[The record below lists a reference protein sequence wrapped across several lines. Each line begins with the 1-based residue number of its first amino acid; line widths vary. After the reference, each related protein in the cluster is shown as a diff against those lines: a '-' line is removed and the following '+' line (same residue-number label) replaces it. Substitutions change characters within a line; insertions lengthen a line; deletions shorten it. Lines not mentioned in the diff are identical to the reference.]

1 MIHPC
6 SGLRKKLKN
15 YEGRRSLVSRPPPFL
30 TPPPPN
36 FYTDKIGREDAERD
50 YHKKLIPAIHSRQD
64 LFSPNLI
71 PTYYSLER
79 YHIHGSQI
87 LSRSFQVERWE
98 GEDEGEANTSI
109 QSVGNTSGD
118 MEVDEPSHPESED
131 NEIVEE
137 DSDDEDPSDVAMVPM
152 ADMLNAKYGC
162 ENVGLLFSSL
172 GNEVTLGVKGETVL

>member
-1 MIHPC
+1 MFWSTEEIEE
-6 SGLRKKLKN
+6 LRGTAVFGK
-15 YEGRRSLVSRPPPFL
+15 SPSPFL
-30 TPPPPN
+30 THPPPN

-50 YHKKLIPAIHSRQD
+50 YHKKLIPTIHSRQD

-98 GEDEGEANTSI
+98 GEDEGEENTSI
-109 QSVGNTSGD
+109 RSVGNASGD
-118 MEVDEPSHPESED
+118 MEVDEPSHLESED

-152 ADMLNAKYGC
+152 ADMLNARYGC
-162 ENVGLLFSSL
+162 ENVGLLFSSS
-172 GNEVTLGVKGETVL
+172 GNEMTLGVKGETVL